1 MALMFSF
8 ETDNK
13 ELREKV
19 SESDRYY
26 EVKWKAEKVDR
37 EWADLGL

>member
-37 EWADLGL
+37 E